1 MKISNIVE
9 LINIYKVRLQ
19 PHTSYSTFKIVSN
32 VYADFEVYSWHNLSQ
47 EEDPVKY
54 PSWGT
59 NDYCDYMSSYIFLN
73 GISETNGYDEK
84 GDVLKPLC
92 IVVRKWDE
100 QSQSSPIVAAILI
113 YRE

>member
-1 MKISNIVE
+1 
-9 LINIYKVRLQ
+9 
-19 PHTSYSTFKIVSN
+19 
-32 VYADFEVYSWHNLSQ
+32 
-47 EEDPVKY
+47 VKY

-59 NDYCDYMSSYIFLN
+59 NDFCDYMSSYIFWN